1 MEDERHSKYMSW
13 NKQQKL
19 AVLKSI
25 CYMVGADRKVAP
37 QEMMVVQGFL
47 DRYQLNMDA
56 MNEQASMSYFEMC
69 DSIQSMT
76 ASEKRLIVS
85 YWKETARCDGHV
97 DNREV
102 ECMAQL
108 IIDCNIDESYI

>member
-1 MEDERHSKYMSW
+1 MRGVVCMSW

-25 CYMVGADRKVAP
+25 CYMVGADRKVTP

-47 DRYQLNMDA
+47 NRYQLTMDA
-56 MNEQASMSYFEMC
+56 MNEQASMSYLEMC
-69 DSIQSMT
+69 DSIQSMP
-76 ASEKRLIVS
+76 ASEQRLIVS
-85 YWKETARCDGHV
+85 YWKETARCDGKV
-97 DNREV
+97 DDREI

-108 IIDCNIDESYI
+108 IVDCNIDESYV

>member
-1 MEDERHSKYMSW
+1 MRDVECMSW

-37 QEMMVVQGFL
+37 QEMMLLQGFL
-47 DRYQLNMDA
+47 NRYQLNMDA

-69 DSIQSMT
+69 DTIQSMSD
-76 ASEKRLIVS
+76 SEQRLIVS
-85 YWKETARCDGHV
+85 FWKETAQCDGHV
-97 DNREV
+97 EDRELD
-102 ECMAQL
+102 CMAQL
-108 IIDCNIDESYI
+108 IIDCNIDESFIN